1 MISNILF
8 FVIIIILIL
17 CVGFFT
23 SSETA
28 YLSLSKLKVRHMEE
42 NGVKGSKIVA
52 RLKANMDRLL
62 TTVLVGTNFLNSLV
76 SALATAFVVKIF
88 GGGGVGLPT
97 LVTAFFIT
105 TFGQIIPKTLAGI
118 NPEKIAC
125 FTALALSILE
135 KIFFPII
142 WLFERL
148 SHSVIY
154 IVEKI
159 IKPRENL
166 VTEEELKTLIEVGER
181 EGTIEKDESKML
193 NKIITFNNLNVSD
206 IMRHRSL
213 VSSLEINSDYNT
225 VIEEY
230 KKTGYSNIIIYK
242 ENQENVVGVLNYKSL
257 LFSSQNTDLE
267 YGFISKL
274 MDEVFF
280 VPGTFN
286 VIELLQKFRSNG
298 EKFAVV
304 LNEQGEMQGIVTME
318 DIIKVVFGRMTD
330 ENHYD
335 SLPAEDKIKL
345 INHNTFLVP
354 GELKI
359 EDVNEILGLK
369 LDSEDMNSIGGWLL
383 EQFGHLPSIGNAI
396 TKDNV
401 LFTVD
406 DVYQRRITSIRIKKS

>member
-1 MISNILF
+1 
-8 FVIIIILIL
+8 
-17 CVGFFT
+17 
-23 SSETA
+23 
-28 YLSLSKLKVRHMEE
+28 MEE

-142 WLFERL
+142 WLFEKL

-166 VTEEELKTLIEVGER
+166 VTEEELKTLIEVGEK

-230 KKTGYSNIIIYK
+230 KKTGYSNIIIYLK
-242 ENQENVVGVLNYKSL
+242 RGQVRQAL
-257 LFSSQNTDLE
+257 LALITINPE
-267 YGFISKL
+267 
-274 MDEVFF
+274 
-280 VPGTFN
+280 
-286 VIELLQKFRSNG
+286 RSNP
-298 EKFAVV
+298 FRAY
-304 LNEQGEMQGIVTME
+304 QHQWFI
-318 DIIKVVFGRMTD
+318 
-330 ENHYD
+330 
-335 SLPAEDKIKL
+335 
-345 INHNTFLVP
+345 
-354 GELKI
+354 
-359 EDVNEILGLK
+359 
-369 LDSEDMNSIGGWLL
+369 
-383 EQFGHLPSIGNAI
+383 NAI
-396 TKDNV
+396 ATKRLQSASAPKDKCGIPKNAH
-401 LFTVD
+401 
-406 DVYQRRITSIRIKKS
+406 RSIERIVHSYSRTPAKAGINKSFGGSSSSEVHQYSCPNE